1 MLLRDI
7 GHLGFEVGGGV
18 GPLRTILSIFLCIFN
33 IVFVLL
39 MIKGRIF
46 VGSFDD
52 SDLWMRKVVFVIAG
66 PELEFAMFV
75 LVNDRL

>member
-7 GHLGFEVGGGV
+7 GHLGFEIGGGV
-18 GPLRTILSIFLCIFN
+18 GSLRTILSIFLCIFN

-52 SDLWMRKVVFVIAG
+52 SDLRMRKVVFVIAG
-66 PELEFAMFV
+66 PEL
-75 LVNDRL
+75 